1 MADVI
6 TGTTTGFVN
15 NLPDNT
21 LLAVQSVKDAV
32 KDARYDIN
40 STAGANSQDLS
51 RQVDAIDDTITAQL
65 VTLSRDTQDTR
76 AQLTAVGY
84 QVRDGF
90 AAAAKDSE
98 INALRTQVEL
108 AKQSTYLSDKIDAG
122 NAATRELIQR
132 LRDDDLNRA
141 LVERNT
147 ELVAALDD
155 GRRWRGRWDDGQYQA
170 LMSQLSQF
178 QSQLTTSKQDMINF
192 GLMAGVGQS
201 STNNQVR

>member
-40 STAGANSQDLS
+40 STASTNSQDLS

-65 VTLSRDTQDTR
+65 VTLSRDTQDAR

-98 INALRTQVEL
+98 INALKTQVEL

-155 GRRWRGRWDDGQYQA
+155 GRRWRGRWDDSQYQG
-170 LMSQLSQF
+170 LVSQIQAF
-178 QSQLTTSKQDMINF
+178 QSQLTNSKQDMVNF

>member
-65 VTLSRDTQDTR
+65 VTLSRDTQDAR

-98 INALRTQVEL
+98 INALKTQVEL

-147 ELVAALDD
+147 ELVAALD
-155 GRRWRGRWDDGQYQA
+155 RKSTR
-170 LMSQLSQF
+170 LNSSHIPLSR
-178 QSQLTTSKQDMINF
+178 MP
-192 GLMAGVGQS
+192 S
-201 STNNQVR
+201 SA